1 MKSRLP
7 RKAATTDTE
16 ATALPDA
23 FAVNGRR
30 LPPKVFLLR
39 QKLYRKAKA
48 EPMFRFYALYDRI
61 YRPDVLAAAWALV
74 ARNDGAPGV
83 DGLSIADVKA
93 MPGGVE
99 GFLDGIRESLRTK
112 AYKPQAV
119 RRKMIPKANG
129 GMRPLGIPTVKD
141 RVVQQAALLILE
153 PVFEA
158 DFQDSSY
165 GFRPRRSAHDALDS
179 ISDNI
184 KAGRRA
190 IIDADLKSYFD
201 TIPHDKLMACL
212 AMRIADRSVLHLIR
226 LWLRAP
232 IDDDEAGSSGPRRKR
247 PVSGTPQGGV
257 ISPLLANCYLH
268 WLDKLFMAGDG
279 PGAWANARIV
289 RYADDFVIMARF
301 ASPRI
306 WDWMVNLLE
315 GRMGLIVN
323 RDKTSVVRVNPD
335 GNGSLD
341 FLGFTFRYVRSRINP
356 DQKYLSMRPSK
367 KAVARLRDRI
377 RELTHKRW
385 GFIPPAGVVSN
396 VNRYLTGWKAYFGR
410 RHRGKVFS
418 AIDFYVTK
426 RLMSH
431 FQRRSHKG
439 LKLPEGLS
447 WYEFLTERLG
457 LKRVSGGLPTAAR

>member
-16 ATALPDA
+16 ATALPEA
-23 FAVNGRR
+23 FAVNGRG
-30 LPPKVFLLR
+30 LPPRVFLLR

-48 EPMFRFYALYDRI
+48 EPKFRFYALYDRI
-61 YRPDVLAAAWALV
+61 YRHDVLAAAWALV

-83 DGLSIADVKA
+83 DGVGIADVKA
-93 MPGGVE
+93 RPDGAE
-99 GFLDGIRESLRTK
+99 GFLEEIRESLRTK

-119 RRKMIPKANG
+119 RRKMIPKASG

-141 RVVQQAALLILE
+141 RVVQQATLLILE
-153 PVFEA
+153 PIFEA

-165 GFRPRRSAHDALDS
+165 GFRPGRSAHDALDS

-201 TIPHDKLMACL
+201 TIPHNKLMACL
-212 AMRIADRSVLHLIR
+212 AMRIADRSVQHLIR

-232 IDDDEAGSSGPRRKR
+232 IDDDEADSSGPRRKR

-279 PGAWANARIV
+279 PGVWANARIV

-301 ASPRI
+301 ASKRI

-315 GRMGLIVN
+315 GRMELVVN
-323 RDKTSVVRVNPD
+323 RDKTSILRVDPD
-335 GNGSLD
+335 GKQGLD
-341 FLGFTFRYVRSRINP
+341 FLGFTLRYVRSRFNP
-356 DQKYLSMRPSK
+356 VQRYLSVRPSK
-367 KAVARLRDRI
+367 KSIGRLRDRI

-385 GFIPPAGVVSN
+385 GFIPPAGVVRN

-410 RHRGKVFS
+410 KHRGKIFS
-418 AIDFYVTK
+418 NIDFYVSG
-426 RLMSH
+426 RLISH

-439 LKLPEGLS
+439 LKLPQGLT
-447 WYEFLTERLG
+447 WYEFLTKKLG
-457 LKRVSGGLPTAAR
+457 WKPVSGGLPTAAR